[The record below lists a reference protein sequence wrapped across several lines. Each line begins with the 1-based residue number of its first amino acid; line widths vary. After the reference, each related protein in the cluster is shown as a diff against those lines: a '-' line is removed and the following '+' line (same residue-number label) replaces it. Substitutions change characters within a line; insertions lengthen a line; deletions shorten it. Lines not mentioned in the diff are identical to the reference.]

1 MCCNST
7 DHMGI
12 MMKLSSEPENAPIP
26 DSRFSG
32 SLTCVGMLF
41 ISAFSLLLCSC
52 GGGSDTPAPLPQ
64 PVAERFVIDG
74 VADLAAVGTVHEK
87 TIDIRDNFGNG
98 AVIKTATLRYAARND
113 DRNLYIAL
121 EWDDATQDSFDP
133 AVAMDS
139 FDGIVVIADNDGN
152 DVLEENE
159 DAHRLVMTNYGSIY
173 GDLHV
178 SGADAVDDT
187 VADGRGRMS
196 YSAGKYHAEF
206 LIPLAPDAAGEDGV
220 LNATTRF
227 NVLLYDHIQ
236 IAIPAGNIG
245 YLNGGPQ
252 LRAGTDTTAWALLP
266 YVTPGTYDQPAIP
279 ANLTGLIA
287 FISDHQNP
295 KGEIYTF
302 NPATNTVVRVTNTTG
317 LYLDGVSLS
326 HDRTQIAFYAAP
338 TSTDYASYEIYTVN
352 VDGTNLQQITNNAL
366 LDGHPA
372 WSPNDSEII
381 YASFRAGGIASLIRM
396 NSTTLA
402 EILNLTPTGANDN
415 DPDWL
420 PDGRIVFKTDRFGTA
435 GSPQV
440 RIAVMDADGSNVRQ
454 LTNTASTSDHDPVA
468 TSTTTVF
475 ERFTKGTDYATDP
488 AALYAAWNIVEA
500 RIDGSSER
508 NLIADGWINW
518 LPVYDPSAQY
528 LVYLKSVGY
537 TDARLMNKDGRDLGR
552 LIPNISRVRYI
563 DWK

>member
-1 MCCNST
+1 
-7 DHMGI
+7 
-12 MMKLSSEPENAPIP
+12 
-26 DSRFSG
+26 
-32 SLTCVGMLF
+32 MLL
-41 ISAFSLLLCSC
+41 ISALSLLLGACS
-52 GGGSDTPAPLPQ
+52 GGGGGAPPPLPT

-74 VADLAAVGTVHEK
+74 VVDLAAVGTVQEK
-87 TIDIRDNFGNG
+87 TINILDTFGTG
-98 AVIKTATLRYAARND
+98 AFVKAATLRYVAQND

-133 AVAMDS
+133 AVAMDN
-139 FDGIVVIADNDGN
+139 FDGIFISFDNNANG
-152 DVLEENE
+152 VLDANE

-178 SGADAVDDT
+178 SGADAVDDA
-187 VADGRGRMS
+187 VADGRGRLS

-206 LIPLAPDAAGEDGV
+206 LIPLAPDAASEDGT

-227 NVLLYDHIQ
+227 NVLLYDHVQ
-236 IAIPAGNIG
+236 ILIPAGNIG

-252 LRAGTDTTAWALLP
+252 LGAGTATTSWALLP
-266 YVTPGTYDQPAIP
+266 YVSPGTFNQPSMP
-279 ANLTGLIA
+279 SGLTGLIA
-287 FISDHQNP
+287 FISDHENP

-302 NPATNTVVRVTNTTG
+302 NPATNNVVRVTNTTG
-317 LYLDGVSLS
+317 LHLDGVSLS
-326 HDRTQIAFYAAP
+326 HDRTRIAYFGAP
-338 TSTDYASYEIYTVN
+338 TSTDYANYEIYTVN
-352 VDGTNLQQITNNAL
+352 VDGTNLQQITTNAL

-372 WSPNDSEII
+372 WSPDDTEII
-381 YASFRAGGIASLIRM
+381 YASFRAGGKASLIRM
-396 NSTTLA
+396 NSTTHA

-435 GSPQV
+435 GAPEV
-440 RIAVMDADGSNVRQ
+440 RIAVMNADGSNLHQ
-454 LTNTASTSDHDPVA
+454 LTNTAGTSDHDPVA
-468 TSTTTVF
+468 TNTAAVF

-518 LPVYDPSAQY
+518 LPVYDPTAQY

>member
-1 MCCNST
+1 
-7 DHMGI
+7 
-12 MMKLSSEPENAPIP
+12 
-26 DSRFSG
+26 
-32 SLTCVGMLF
+32 MLF
-41 ISAFSLLLCSC
+41 ISAFSLLLGACSS
-52 GGGSDTPAPLPQ
+52 GGGTQDALPQ

-74 VADLAAVGTVHEK
+74 VVDLAAVGTAYEK
-87 TIDIRDNFGNG
+87 TIDIRDTFGNG
-98 AVIKTATLRYAARND
+98 AIVKTSTLRYAARND

-121 EWDDATQDSFDP
+121 EWNDATQDSYEP
-133 AVAMDS
+133 AGVMDN
-139 FDGIVVIADNDGN
+139 FDGIFISFDNNANGLLDA
-152 DVLEENE
+152 NE

-178 SGADAVDDT
+178 SGADAVDDA
-187 VADGRGRMS
+187 VADGWGRMT

-236 IAIPAGNIG
+236 IPVLAGNIG

-252 LRAGTDTTAWALLP
+252 LGAGTVTTAWALLP
-266 YVTPGTYDQPAIP
+266 YVAPGAYDQPTIP

-302 NPATNTVVRVTNTTG
+302 NPATNNVVRLTNTTG

-326 HDRTQIAFYAAP
+326 HDRSKIAFYAAP
-338 TSTDYASYEIYTVN
+338 TSTDYANYEIYTVN
-352 VDGTNLQQITNNAL
+352 VDGTNLQQITTNAL

-396 NSTTLA
+396 NSTTHA
-402 EILNLTPTGANDN
+402 EIQNLTPVGANDN

-420 PDGRIVFKTDRFGTA
+420 PDGRIVFKTDRFGAPGT
-435 GSPQV
+435 PEV
-440 RIAVMDADGSNVRQ
+440 RIAVMNADGSNLHQV
-454 LTNTASTSDHDPVA
+454 TNTAGTSDHDPVA
-468 TSTTTVF
+468 TNTTAVF
-475 ERFTKGTDYATDP
+475 ERFTKGTDYSTDP
-488 AALYAAWNIVEA
+488 TALYSAWNIVEA
-500 RIDGSSER
+500 RTDGGSER

-518 LPVYDPSAQY
+518 LPVYDPTAQY

>member
-1 MCCNST
+1 
-7 DHMGI
+7 
-12 MMKLSSEPENAPIP
+12 MMKLPSVPENALLPNC
-26 DSRFSG
+26 RFSR
-32 SLTCVGMLF
+32 STTCISVLF
-41 ISAFSLLLCSC
+41 ISALSLLLCACS
-52 GGGSDTPAPLPQ
+52 GSGGSDTPGALPQ

-74 VADLAAVGTVHEK
+74 VVDLATVGTVQEK
-87 TIDIRDNFGNG
+87 TLNILDTFGTG
-98 AVIKTATLRYAARND
+98 AIVKSATLRYAARND

-121 EWDDATQDSFDP
+121 EWDDATQDSFEP
-133 AVAMDS
+133 GVMDN
-139 FDGIVVIADNDGN
+139 FDGIVISFDNNGN
-152 DVLEENE
+152 GVLDENE

-178 SGADAVDDT
+178 HLTEAIDDT

-206 LIPLAPDAAGEDGV
+206 LIPLAPDAAGEDGT

-236 IAIPAGNIG
+236 ILIPAGNIG

-252 LRAGTDTTAWALLP
+252 LGAGTVTTAWAFLP
-266 YVTPGTYDQPAIP
+266 YVTPGTYDQPAMP
-279 ANLTGLIA
+279 SGLTGLIA
-287 FISDHQNP
+287 FISDHENS

-302 NPATNTVVRVTNTTG
+302 NPATNNVVRVTNNTG

-326 HDRTQIAFYAAP
+326 HDRTRIAYFGAP
-338 TSTDYASYEIYTVN
+338 TSTDYTNYDIYTVN
-352 VDGTNLQQITNNAL
+352 VDGTNLLQLTNNNPI

-372 WSPNDSEII
+372 WSPNDTEIV
-381 YASFRAGGIASLIRM
+381 YASFRAAGKASLIRM
-396 NSTTLA
+396 NATTHA
-402 EILNLTPTGANDN
+402 EIQNLTPVGANDN

-420 PDGRIVFKTDRFGTA
+420 PDGRIVFKTDRFGTP
-435 GSPQV
+435 GTPEV
-440 RIAVMDADGSNVRQ
+440 RIAVMNADGSNVQ
-454 LTNTASTSDHDPVA
+454 QVTNTASTSDHDPVA
-468 TSTTTVF
+468 TNTVAVF